1 MWHPLRRIAEWLDEP
16 QPVLRLEIIRIFAPL
31 AVLGFMSGRLVHADE
46 WLGDAGF
53 RIPDLGGD
61 IRQPLY
67 IPALPSSVAWAVVTV
82 MVVSGLLCSAGVRA
96 RTTALVFASTLVF
109 VGLSDRLAAFT
120 VSKISPVIMLAV
132 ALGPAG
138 SMLGVD
144 AWLRRRRGAP
154 APPSA
159 QSLGSVRFLQ
169 LMLVTFYCAS
179 GLAKAG
185 GDWLVVPRVLWTHVH
200 DSYQTSF
207 AFALAS
213 VLPAWAWTLLQGM
226 VLAFE
231 LLAPLWF
238 GLSRTRTWAMFFGL
252 SMHAMIGLMF
262 GPVRWLS
269 LLMMTL
275 LAAGYLPERPM
286 GWLDALATRLEP
298 ARAR

>member
-169 LMLVTFYCAS
+169 LMLVTFYCGS

-200 DSYQTSF
+200 DSYQTPISF
-207 AFALAS
+207 FLAS
-213 VLPAWAWTLLQGM
+213 TLPVWVWTPMQAS

-231 LLAPLWF
+231 ALAPLWF
-238 GLSRTRTWAMFFGL
+238 GLRWTRPVALLFGL
-252 SMHAMIGLMF
+252 GMHLMIGVMF
-262 GPVRWLS
+262 GPVVWFA

-275 LAAGYLPERPM
+275 LVGCFLPDR
-286 GWLDALATRLEP
+286 WF
-298 ARAR
+298 ARVARITGG

>member
-1 MWHPLRRIAEWLDEP
+1 VAWLDEP
-16 QPVLRLEIIRIFAPL
+16 QPVLRLEIVRIFAPL

-53 RIPDLGGD
+53 RVPDLGGD

-67 IPALPSSVAWAVVTV
+67 IPALPAGAAWAVVTV
-82 MVVSGLLCSAGVRA
+82 MVVSGLLSSMGVRA
-96 RTTALVFASTLVF
+96 RASALVFAATLAF

-144 AWLRRRRGAP
+144 AWLRRRRGEPLPP
-154 APPSA
+154 AV

-200 DSYQTSF
+200 DSYQTPISF
-207 AFALAS
+207 FLAS
-213 VLPAWAWTLLQGM
+213 TLPAWSWTPMQAS

-231 LLAPLWF
+231 ALAPLWF
-238 GLSRTRTWAMFFGL
+238 GLRWTRPYALLFGL
-252 SMHAMIGLMF
+252 GMHLMIGVMF
-262 GPVRWLS
+262 GPVVWFA

-275 LAAGYLPERPM
+275 LVGCFLPDR
-286 GWLDALATRLEP
+286 WL
-298 ARAR
+298 ARVARITGA

>member
-169 LMLVTFYCAS
+169 LMLVTFYCGS

-200 DSYQTSF
+200 DSYQTPISF
-207 AFALAS
+207 FLAS
-213 VLPAWAWTLLQGM
+213 TLPVWVWTPMQAS

-231 LLAPLWF
+231 ALAPLWF
-238 GLSRTRTWAMFFGL
+238 GLRWTRPVALLFGL
-252 SMHAMIGLMF
+252 GMHLMIGVMF
-262 GPVRWLS
+262 GPVVWFA

-275 LAAGYLPERPM
+275 LVGCFLPDR
-286 GWLDALATRLEP
+286 WL
-298 ARAR
+298 ARVARITGG

>member
-1 MWHPLRRIAEWLDEP
+1 MTWHPLRRIVAWLDEP
-16 QPVLRLEIIRIFAPL
+16 QPVLRLEIVRIFAPL

-53 RIPDLGGD
+53 RVPDLGGD

-67 IPALPSSVAWAVVTV
+67 IPALPAGAAWAVVTV
-82 MVVSGLLCSAGVRA
+82 MVVSGLLCSMGVRA
-96 RTTALVFASTLVF
+96 RASAVVFAATLAF

-144 AWLRRRRGAP
+144 AWLRRRRGEPLPP
-154 APPSA
+154 AV

-200 DSYQTSF
+200 DSYQTPISF
-207 AFALAS
+207 FLAS
-213 VLPAWAWTLLQGM
+213 TLPAWSWTPMQAS

-231 LLAPLWF
+231 ALAPLWF
-238 GLSRTRTWAMFFGL
+238 GLRWTRPYALLFGL
-252 SMHAMIGLMF
+252 GMHLMIGVMF
-262 GPVRWLS
+262 GPVVWFA

-275 LAAGYLPERPM
+275 LLGCFLPES
-286 GWLDALATRLEP
+286 WL
-298 ARAR
+298 ARIARITAS

>member
-1 MWHPLRRIAEWLDEP
+1 MTWHPLRRIVAWLDEP
-16 QPVLRLEIIRIFAPL
+16 QPVLRLEIVRIFAPL

-53 RIPDLGGD
+53 RVPDLGGD

-67 IPALPSSVAWAVVTV
+67 IPALPAGAAWAVVTV
-82 MVVSGLLCSAGVRA
+82 MVVSGLLCSMGVRA
-96 RTTALVFASTLVF
+96 RASALVFAATLAF

-144 AWLRRRRGAP
+144 AWLRRRRGEPLPP
-154 APPSA
+154 AV

-185 GDWLVVPRVLWTHVH
+185 GDWLVVPQVLWTHVH
-200 DSYQTSF
+200 DSYQTPISF
-207 AFALAS
+207 FLAS
-213 VLPAWAWTLLQGM
+213 TLPAWSWTPMQAS

-231 LLAPLWF
+231 ALAPLWF
-238 GLSRTRTWAMFFGL
+238 GLRWTRPYALLFGL
-252 SMHAMIGLMF
+252 GMHLMIGVMF
-262 GPVRWLS
+262 GPVVWFA

-275 LAAGYLPERPM
+275 LLGCFLPES
-286 GWLDALATRLEP
+286 WL
-298 ARAR
+298 ARIARITAS

>member
-1 MWHPLRRIAEWLDEP
+1 MTWHPLRRIVAWLDEP
-16 QPVLRLEIIRIFAPL
+16 QPVLRLEIVRIFAPL

-53 RIPDLGGD
+53 RVPDLGGD

-67 IPALPSSVAWAVVTV
+67 IPALPAGAAWAVVTV
-82 MVVSGLLCSAGVRA
+82 MVVSGLLCSMGVRA
-96 RTTALVFASTLVF
+96 RASAVVFAATLAF

-144 AWLRRRRGAP
+144 AWLQRRRGAP
-154 APPSA
+154 PPPTV

-185 GDWLVVPRVLWTHVH
+185 GDWLVVPQVLWTHVH
-200 DSYQTSF
+200 DSYQTPISF
-207 AFALAS
+207 FLAS
-213 VLPAWAWTLLQGM
+213 TLPAWTWTPMQAS

-231 LLAPLWF
+231 ALAPLWF
-238 GLSRTRTWAMFFGL
+238 GLRWTRPYALLFGL
-252 SMHAMIGLMF
+252 GMHLMIGVMF
-262 GPVRWLS
+262 GPVVWFA

-275 LAAGYLPERPM
+275 LVGCFLPDRWLARIARITAA
-286 GWLDALATRLEP
+286 
-298 ARAR
+298 

>member
-1 MWHPLRRIAEWLDEP
+1 
-16 QPVLRLEIIRIFAPL
+16 
-31 AVLGFMSGRLVHADE
+31 MSGRLVHADE

-169 LMLVTFYCAS
+169 LMLVTFYCGS

-200 DSYQTSF
+200 DSYQTPISF
-207 AFALAS
+207 FLAS
-213 VLPAWAWTLLQGM
+213 TLPVWVWTPMQAS

-231 LLAPLWF
+231 ALAPLWF
-238 GLSRTRTWAMFFGL
+238 GLRWTRPVALLFGL
-252 SMHAMIGLMF
+252 GMHLMIGVMF
-262 GPVRWLS
+262 GPVVWFA

-275 LAAGYLPERPM
+275 LVGCFLPDR
-286 GWLDALATRLEP
+286 WL
-298 ARAR
+298 ARVARITGG

>member
-1 MWHPLRRIAEWLDEP
+1 MKWHPLRRIAAWLDEP
-16 QPVLRLEIIRIFAPL
+16 QPVLRLEIVRIFAPL

-53 RIPDLGGD
+53 RVPDLGGD

-67 IPALPSSVAWAVVTV
+67 IPALPTGAAWAVVTV
-82 MVVSGLLCSAGVRA
+82 MVVSGLLCSMGVRA
-96 RTTALVFASTLVF
+96 RVSALVFAATLAF

-144 AWLRRRRGAP
+144 AWLQRRRGAP
-154 APPSA
+154 PPPTV

-185 GDWLVVPRVLWTHVH
+185 GDWLVVPQVLWTHVH
-200 DSYQTSF
+200 DSYQTPISF
-207 AFALAS
+207 FLAS
-213 VLPAWAWTLLQGM
+213 TLPAWTWTPMQAS

-231 LLAPLWF
+231 ALAPLWF
-238 GLSRTRTWAMFFGL
+238 GLRWTRPYALLFGL
-252 SMHAMIGLMF
+252 GMHLMIGVMF
-262 GPVRWLS
+262 GPVVWFA

-275 LAAGYLPERPM
+275 LVGCFLPDR
-286 GWLDALATRLEP
+286 WL
-298 ARAR
+298 ARIARITAS

>member
-1 MWHPLRRIAEWLDEP
+1 MRNPLRRLGAWIEEP

-53 RIPDLGGD
+53 RVPDLGGD
-61 IRQPLY
+61 VRQPLY
-67 IPALPSSVAWAVVTV
+67 IPALPSSIAWVVVTV
-82 MVVSGLLCSAGVRA
+82 MVVSGLLCAAGVRA
-96 RTTALVFASTLVF
+96 RATAGVFAVILAF

-138 SMLGVD
+138 SLLGVD
-144 AWLRRRRGAP
+144 AWRRRKRGAP
-154 APPSA
+154 PPAST

-185 GDWLVVPRVLWTHVH
+185 GDWMVVPQVLWTHLH
-200 DSYQTSF
+200 DSYQTPISF
-207 AFALAS
+207 FLAS
-213 VLPAWAWTLLQGM
+213 TLPVWVWTPLQAR

-231 LLAPLWF
+231 ALAPLWF
-238 GLSRTRTWAMFFGL
+238 GLRWTRPYALLFGL
-252 SMHAMIGLMF
+252 GMHLGIGLMF
-262 GPVRWLS
+262 GPVIWFA

-275 LAAGYLPERPM
+275 LVGCFLPDR
-286 GWLDALATRLEP
+286 WL
-298 ARAR
+298 ARIARITGG

>member
-1 MWHPLRRIAEWLDEP
+1 MRNPLRRLGAWIEEP

-31 AVLGFMSGRLVHADE
+31 AVLGFMSGRLIHADE

-53 RIPDLGGD
+53 RVPDLGGD
-61 IRQPLY
+61 VRQPLY
-67 IPALPSSVAWAVVTV
+67 IPALPSSVAWVVVTV
-82 MVVSGLLCSAGVRA
+82 MVVSGLLCAAGVRA
-96 RTTALVFASTLVF
+96 RATAAVFAVVLAF

-144 AWLRRRRGAP
+144 AWRRRKRGEP
-154 APPSA
+154 PPPST

-185 GDWLVVPRVLWTHVH
+185 GDWMVVPRVLWTHLH
-200 DSYQTSF
+200 DSYQTPISLF
-207 AFALAS
+207 LAS
-213 VLPAWAWTLLQGM
+213 TLPVWVWTPLQAS

-231 LLAPLWF
+231 ALAPLWF
-238 GLSRTRTWAMFFGL
+238 GLRWTRPYALLFGL
-252 SMHAMIGLMF
+252 GMHLGIGLMF
-262 GPVRWLS
+262 GPVIWFA

-275 LAAGYLPERPM
+275 LVGCFLSDR
-286 GWLDALATRLEP
+286 WL
-298 ARAR
+298 ARIARITGG

>member
-1 MWHPLRRIAEWLDEP
+1 VAWLDEP
-16 QPVLRLEIIRIFAPL
+16 QPVLRLEIVRIFAPL

-53 RIPDLGGD
+53 RVPDLGGD

-67 IPALPSSVAWAVVTV
+67 IPALPAGAAWAVVTV
-82 MVVSGLLCSAGVRA
+82 MVVSGLLCSMGVRA
-96 RTTALVFASTLVF
+96 RASALVFAATLAF

-144 AWLRRRRGAP
+144 AWLRRRRGEPLPP
-154 APPSA
+154 AV

-200 DSYQTSF
+200 DSYQTPISF
-207 AFALAS
+207 FLAS
-213 VLPAWAWTLLQGM
+213 TLPAWSWTPMQAS

-231 LLAPLWF
+231 ALAPLWF
-238 GLSRTRTWAMFFGL
+238 GLRWTRPYALLFGL
-252 SMHAMIGLMF
+252 GMHLMIGVMF
-262 GPVRWLS
+262 GPVVWFA

-275 LAAGYLPERPM
+275 LLGCFLPES
-286 GWLDALATRLEP
+286 WL
-298 ARAR
+298 ARIARITAS

>member
-1 MWHPLRRIAEWLDEP
+1 MTWHPLRRIVAWLDEP
-16 QPVLRLEIIRIFAPL
+16 QPVLRLEIVRIFAPL

-53 RIPDLGGD
+53 RVPDLGGD

-67 IPALPSSVAWAVVTV
+67 IPALPTGAAWAVVTV
-82 MVVSGLLCSAGVRA
+82 MVVSGLLCSMGVRA
-96 RTTALVFASTLVF
+96 RASAVVFAATLAF

-144 AWLRRRRGAP
+144 AWLQRRRGAP
-154 APPSA
+154 PPPTV

-185 GDWLVVPRVLWTHVH
+185 GDWLVVPQVLWTHVH
-200 DSYQTSF
+200 DSYQTPISF
-207 AFALAS
+207 FLAS
-213 VLPAWAWTLLQGM
+213 TLPAWTWTPMQAS

-231 LLAPLWF
+231 ALAPLWLGLRWTRPYALLF
-238 GLSRTRTWAMFFGL
+238 GLG
-252 SMHAMIGLMF
+252 MHLMIGVMF
-262 GPVRWLS
+262 GPVVWFA

-275 LAAGYLPERPM
+275 LVGCFLPDRWLARIARITAA
-286 GWLDALATRLEP
+286 
-298 ARAR
+298 

>member
-1 MWHPLRRIAEWLDEP
+1 
-16 QPVLRLEIIRIFAPL
+16 V
-31 AVLGFMSGRLVHADE
+31 
-46 WLGDAGF
+46 
-53 RIPDLGGD
+53 
-61 IRQPLY
+61 
-67 IPALPSSVAWAVVTV
+67 
-82 MVVSGLLCSAGVRA
+82 
-96 RTTALVFASTLVF
+96 VFAATLAF

-144 AWLRRRRGAP
+144 AWLRRRRGEPLPP
-154 APPSA
+154 AV

-200 DSYQTSF
+200 DSYQTPISF
-207 AFALAS
+207 FLAS
-213 VLPAWAWTLLQGM
+213 TLPAWSWTPMQAS

-231 LLAPLWF
+231 ALAPLWF
-238 GLSRTRTWAMFFGL
+238 GLRWTRPYALLFGL
-252 SMHAMIGLMF
+252 GMHLMIGVMF
-262 GPVRWLS
+262 GPVVWFA

-275 LAAGYLPERPM
+275 LLGCFLPES
-286 GWLDALATRLEP
+286 WL
-298 ARAR
+298 ARIARITAS